1 VHIALLTG
9 ACTQLLRSNF
19 EEFDIHDVPSN
30 VSELKANPPSAWTP
44 KLEQILSRSMSFTE
58 YEMLSHPVMLLTVV
72 STTERDA
79 VSAMQELAS
88 PHHVPPGFQN
98 VRSSLIDVTRFIYHW
113 YCFLFFAIVQ
123 GQYAPDCHRVYL
135 LLHDAREGSGSDP
148 NALFKKVNCC

>member
-88 PHHVPPGFQN
+88 PHHVPQCFQN

-113 YCFLFFAIVQ
+113 YSFSVFLQLFRDSTRRTVIACI
-123 GQYAPDCHRVYL
+123 YCCMMLEKAPGATQTRFL
-135 LLHDAREGSGSDP
+135 RR
-148 NALFKKVNCC
+148 